1 MNIYIVKA
9 VDERNDEIDFRFNLT
24 IEGAIHSIGRLV
36 YDYLDRIKD
45 YRRTNPASNLTVQD
59 IANALQT
66 GRPVITLDHTFK
78 VYVDFDILG
87 N

>member
-9 VDERNDEIDFRFNLT
+9 VDERNDDRDFRFNLT

-36 YDYLDRIKD
+36 YDYLDKIKD
-45 YRRTNPASNLTVQD
+45 WRRTNPASDLTPHD
-59 IANALQT
+59 ITEALKT

-78 VYVDFDILG
+78 VYVDLDILG
-87 N
+87 D